1 MNILYL
7 KSSNF
12 NFVCILFLSKTRFIS
27 TINVMLLNK
36 ILIIKIIIMTLL
48 FFIILRI
55 LILMFYKVLII
66 INLWCN

>member
-27 TINVMLLNK
+27 TMNVMLRPQDPKNK
-36 ILIIKIIIMTLL
+36 NNNND
-48 FFIILRI
+48 FII
-55 LILMFYKVLII
+55 FYYIKDIDSNVL
-66 INLWCN
+66 